1 MLLTTKTTVD
11 SPMTEGDEKLSPSH
25 CLLSLFLPLSPARV
39 DWGPRS
45 SRHSTRRPPPL
56 GLRYFLQG
64 QHQPDPEPVK
74 LSVKPIVGDNKSPLP
89 RSYYDWLK
97 PSSSISDLL
106 FHSDSESI
114 EYYEILL
121 IKSGQWLLYS
131 LVRISRRKMAC
142 ITELTPIVS

>member
-1 MLLTTKTTVD
+1 MQCFLTDSNKMLLTTKTTVD

-25 CLLSLFLPLSPARV
+25 CLLSLLLPLSPARV

-89 RSYYDWLK
+89 RLIFHIWPSLPFRLREYRILWNSSYQTWAMIVIF
-97 PSSSISDLL
+97 SS
-106 FHSDSESI
+106 
-114 EYYEILL
+114 
-121 IKSGQWLLYS
+121 
-131 LVRISRRKMAC
+131 
-142 ITELTPIVS
+142 